1 MNDSQHL
8 PSPGL
13 ESGPSSAPAS
23 TLGPTPPQRNLMRR
37 VVMIEGITVL
47 FLALGAAIWFA
58 ADALLLIFACILFSV
73 LLYELSVIVRDR
85 LKINRQLALVVVLLL
100 LVAVIGLGGWAM
112 APQIAEQSSA
122 LAKQLPASIE
132 RVQDMVKAHPM
143 LQHVAQQMPSTKEI
157 VGSLQRFAPDAGLLF
172 GGVLGTLANIV
183 IIIAVGI
190 YFASSPRVYTHG
202 FIKLIP
208 QPRRARAGEVLDTIG
223 TSLARWLLG
232 KGASMLIVAAIL
244 STGLTMLGVPLG
256 LILGIIAGLMDFI
269 PYVGPILGGV
279 PAVLIALSTST
290 DLALYTGLLLLAIQ
304 MLDGYVLLPVIES
317 RSVNLP
323 PALTIIMQLIFGT
336 LFGFAGVALATP
348 LTAVL
353 VKLVNMLYVED
364 ILGDRSDDSEPHDKD
379 TSGHA
384 QPRPS

>member
-1 MNDSQHL
+1 MNDSQH
-8 PSPGL
+8 PSP
-13 ESGPSSAPAS
+13 PAE
-23 TLGPTPPQRNLMRR
+23 TLGPSRPQRNLMHR
-37 VVMIEGITVL
+37 VVVIESITVL
-47 FLALGAAIWFA
+47 FLALGAAVWFA
-58 ADALLLIFACILFSV
+58 SAALLLIFACILFSV
-73 LLYELSVIVRDR
+73 LLYELSNILHRR
-85 LKINRQLALVVVLLL
+85 LGLHRQLALLVVIGL
-100 LVAVIGLGGWAM
+100 LVAIIGLGGWAM

-132 RVQDMVKAHPM
+132 RVQQMVQQHPM
-143 LQHVAQQMPSTKEI
+143 LQHLAKQMPSTKEI
-157 VGSLQRFAPDAGLLF
+157 LSSLQRFAPDAGLLF
-172 GGVLGTLANIV
+172 GGVLGTVANIV

-190 YFASSPRVYTHG
+190 YFASSPRIYTHG

-364 ILGDRSDDSEPHDKD
+364 ILGDRSDDSEQSKD
-379 TSGHA
+379 TAGHA
-384 QPRPS
+384 QPAPD

>member
-1 MNDSQHL
+1 MNDSQR
-8 PSPGL
+8 PSP
-13 ESGPSSAPAS
+13 PNP
-23 TLGPTPPQRNLMRR
+23 TLGPSRPQRDLMRR

-58 ADALLLIFACILFSV
+58 ADALLLIFACILFAV
-73 LLYELSVIVRDR
+73 LLYELSGILHRR
-85 LKINRQLALVVVLLL
+85 LGLNRQLALLVVIAL
-100 LVAVIGLGGWAM
+100 LVATIGLGGWAM

-132 RVQDMVKAHPM
+132 RVQQMVQQHPM
-143 LQHVAQQMPSTKEI
+143 LQHVAQNLPSTKQI
-157 VGSLQRFAPDAGLLF
+157 IGSLQRFAPDAGLLF

-190 YFASSPRVYTHG
+190 YFASSPRIYTHG

-364 ILGDRSDDSEPHDKD
+364 ILGDHSDDSEPHDDD
-379 TSGHA
+379 TTGHA
-384 QPRPS
+384 QPAPQ

>member
-1 MNDSQHL
+1 MNDSQRPP
-8 PSPGL
+8 PSDD
-13 ESGPSSAPAS
+13 
-23 TLGPTPPQRNLMRR
+23 TLAPTPPQRQLMRR
-37 VVMIEGITVL
+37 VVMIEGITL
-47 FLALGAAIWFA
+47 LILALAAAVWFA

-73 LLYELSVIVRDR
+73 LLYELSGILHKR
-85 LKINRQLALVVVLLL
+85 LGLPRQWALPVVLLL

-132 RVQDMVKAHPM
+132 RVQQMVQQHPM
-143 LQHVAQQMPSTKEI
+143 LQHVSKQLPSTKEI

-172 GGVLGTLANIV
+172 GGVLGTIANIV
-183 IIIAVGI
+183 IILAVGI

-202 FIKLIP
+202 FIKLLP
-208 QPRRARAGEVLDTIG
+208 PARRTRAGQVLDTIG

-232 KGASMLIVAAIL
+232 KGCSMLIVAAIL

-304 MLDGYVLLPVIES
+304 MLDGYVLLPVIEA

-353 VKLVNMLYVED
+353 VKLINMLYVED
-364 ILGDRSDDSEPHDKD
+364 ILGDRSDDSEQDKD
-379 TSGHA
+379 SAGHA